1 MSQLFH
7 QEFLGYHPES
17 AMRRTLDAE
26 DPTGLMLG
34 KMEEEEGEQCLSTH
48 QTSVVILNDV

>member
-17 AMRRTLDAE
+17 AMRRTADTE
-26 DPTGLMLG
+26 DPTVLMLG
-34 KMEEEEGEQCLSTH
+34 KMEKEGKQCLSTY
-48 QTSVVILNDV
+48 QTSVVILNDI

>member
-17 AMRRTLDAE
+17 AVSRTADAE

-34 KMEEEEGEQCLSTH
+34 KMEEGEQCLSPY
-48 QTSVVILNDV
+48 QTSDVVLNDV

>member
-17 AMRRTLDAE
+17 AMRRTADAE
-26 DPTGLMLG
+26 DTTGLMLG
-34 KMEEEEGEQCLSTH
+34 KMEKEGEQCLSPY
-48 QTSVVILNDV
+48 QTSDVVLNDV